1 MGINW
6 KVRVRNKQ
14 FWLSIVPAVFLLV
27 QAVMAPLGYQ
37 WDFGVLNQ
45 QFAAIVNAMF
55 GVLALLGV
63 AVDPTTKGIADSE
76 QARGYEVPRVG

>member
-6 KVRVRNKQ
+6 KVRIRNKQ
-14 FWLSIVPAVFLLV
+14 FWLSVVPAVFLLI
-27 QAVMAPLGYQ
+27 QAVLAPFGYH

-45 QFAAIVNAMF
+45 QLAAIVNAAF

-63 AVDPTTKGIADSE
+63 AVDPTTEGIADSE
-76 QARGYEVPRVG
+76 QARGYEVPRAG